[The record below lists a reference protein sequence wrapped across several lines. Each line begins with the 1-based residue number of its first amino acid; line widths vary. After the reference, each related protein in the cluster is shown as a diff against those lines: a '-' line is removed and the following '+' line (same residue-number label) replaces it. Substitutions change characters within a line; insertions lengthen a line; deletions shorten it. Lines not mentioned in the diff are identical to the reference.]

1 MPLKQ
6 FVIVTIL
13 CYPRCSRFVK
23 EYDLLL
29 MAITGESGTAYRSE
43 VHPGF

>member
-13 CYPRCSRFVK
+13 CYPRCSPFVK